1 MADKQKTKER
11 PAQRSL
17 TPNRNLYSSFNEA
30 HRNIAPPTPKLPFET
45 VLGNGQR
52 LTQEQLEQ
60 VEQILSDANR
70 SKDSEEPES
79 KVRTEETE
87 LPSTSTQSGNGT
99 NFTTHS
105 AQSAVEAKRETI
117 CKDPRA
123 SSVYPSDDEYAFIDT
138 SISSLPEAKAKQEQP
153 HPADDP
159 FASRNA
165 LDNWQDSSSIYPE
178 DAVSL
183 GQVSDDEP
191 VPEVKLEPKSS
202 PIMASR
208 TTLPPPV
215 ATSSQDRSQQDPQS
229 HFDDLPKWKDSFGYF
244 DSTQLSS
251 QNVTRFPIFLDPFTG
266 CSPAFPRMPQPQP
279 QPQPVAKAEETKTE
293 AKYDGQ
299 ASKASESWFNAQDNG
314 TASSS
319 RLNPFHAFSGCSSQ
333 ESEDDDFE
341 ELQSKYKE
349 EFTRLSAEK
358 EVSQALRHVT
368 GISQPSSGLVVN
380 RTRSSHTHD
389 LRNSPYNPAK
399 TQQQGFYHAPAIQP
413 SWKVTSSGVK
423 VPVANQH
430 HGPDDINTPAAEP
443 YSAID
448 NTNMAAMASTADERA
463 GFDGEEDW
471 RTVTDDREFP
481 TGAVGRV
488 MTGSSIANVS
498 DRVLIQHPNAHEAR
512 RAPSATGPWWKRTAG
527 TQPVTSPL
535 SPFPNLGFP
544 TPPQPTVPPNRRQ
557 QDWHDVELDSLSPSL
572 QHPGSRPRSDT
583 GETFNGL
590 SQSKF
595 PFPLVS
601 REDASR
607 IQAVRRASGLEDH
620 TLSGS
625 LVSPTMRPN
634 SSIQDSSYGLS
645 RPDNRKD
652 SAHSQFSQTKNGS
665 YHETFSSHRQNTWG
679 NQPTSGLPARPSPL
693 QERAPTAASGKAARV
708 THRAAADALAN
719 QRARE
724 GSPHL
729 FTREGARVISTDVE
743 LAGIAGPNM
752 LSERA
757 QRRSKLFYR
766 GVMAITLII
775 PFVGWAMTS
784 CRADSMLAAITQGE
798 CSGLSHGQRR
808 NMRMM
813 MFGGF
818 ALWCIAVVVVLI
830 ITAATRH

>member
-11 PAQRSL
+11 PAKRSL

-30 HRNIAPPTPKLPFET
+30 HRNIAPPTPKLPFEA

-70 SKDSEEPES
+70 SKDSAEPECKVKTEEPS
-79 KVRTEETE
+79 IG
-87 LPSTSTQSGNGT
+87 QSGHGT

-105 AQSAVEAKRETI
+105 SQSTVEPKRETTK
-117 CKDPRA
+117 KDPRA

-138 SISSLPEAKAKQEQP
+138 SIPSLPEVKAKQEQS
-153 HPADDP
+153 HLADDP
-159 FASRNA
+159 FSSRNA
-165 LDNWQDSSSIYPE
+165 LDHWPDSSSIYPE
-178 DAVSL
+178 DAISL
-183 GQVSDDEP
+183 SGVSDDEL
-191 VPEVKLEPKSS
+191 VPEVKPEPKSS

-215 ATSSQDRSQQDPQS
+215 ATSSQDRSQQDLQS
-229 HFDDLPKWKDSFGYF
+229 HFDDIPKRQDSFGYF
-244 DSTQLSS
+244 DAPQLSG
-251 QNVTRFPIFLDPFTG
+251 QNAAHFPIFLDSVTG
-266 CSPAFPRMPQPQP
+266 CFPAFPRMPQPQHVH
-279 QPQPVAKAEETKTE
+279 QVEETKTE
-293 AKYDGQ
+293 AKYDGR
-299 ASKASESWFNAQDNG
+299 ASKVSESRFNAQDNG

-319 RLNPFHAFSGCSSQ
+319 QLDPFHAFSGCSSQ

-341 ELQSKYKE
+341 ELQPKYKKK
-349 EFTRLSAEK
+349 FTRLNAEK

-380 RTRSSHTHD
+380 RTRSSQTHD

-423 VPVANQH
+423 VPVATQH
-430 HGPDDINTPAAEP
+430 HGADDINSPAAEP

-448 NTNMAAMASTADERA
+448 NTNMATMASAADERA

-481 TGAVGRV
+481 TGVVGRV

-498 DRVLIQHPNAHEAR
+498 DRVLIQHPNAREAR
-512 RAPSATGPWWKRTAG
+512 RAPSATGPWWKRNAG

-557 QDWHDVELDSLSPSL
+557 QNWHDVELDSLSPSL
-572 QHPGSRPRSDT
+572 QQAGSRPRTDT

-595 PFPLVS
+595 SFPLVS

-625 LVSPTMRPN
+625 LVSPTMRPH

-652 SAHSQFSQTKNGS
+652 SAYSQFSQTKNVS
-665 YHETFSSHRQNTWG
+665 YHDAFSSHRQNTWG

-693 QERAPTAASGKAARV
+693 QERAPTAASGKAARM

-743 LAGIAGPNM
+743 LAGIAGSNM

-784 CRADSMLAAITQGE
+784 CRADTMLAAITQGE

-813 MFGGF
+813 MLGGF

-830 ITAATRH
+830 ITAATRY